1 MNKRYIIQSILIGGM
16 LSMITGSMLAQKTPS
31 KADTTAST
39 TSSIMIPGRLF
50 STSKN
55 NNTAAISTVS
65 GETLY
70 KTPAQ
75 NITNTLYGL
84 LPGLTVTQGSGEPGY
99 DNAKLLIRGVG
110 SYGYGG
116 YNVCKIFVDGFEVN
130 SNYFSYLS
138 PAEIESVSVLKDA
151 AALAT
156 LGMRGSNGV
165 IWVETKRGKIGKPL
179 FQIQFRT
186 GMQTPEIINK
196 PLNSYDFA
204 NLYNQAISND
214 NGMFWTPKYSTQ
226 NLQGY
231 QNGTGTNVDWYKQ
244 VLKNNGSYTDAD
256 FTFKGGN
263 VDTKYNVVLNY
274 ANQGGLYN
282 VSNTDQTSNE
292 VMNRYNLRANL
303 DFNMFNIFEARIDL
317 GGRIEE
323 RKSPNYSTSN
333 LMNDLARY
341 PSNIYPVHDGDT
353 TLYSG
358 TTLYPNNPVGSIMG
372 LGWASTHTRT
382 LQSNFGLKEKLDFIT
397 RGLYLNEAYSFN
409 AYSLSTYNKT
419 KNYARYINGA
429 TTTTDLTT
437 SIVASGYGSAGQ
449 EDWRQ
454 GIVTLGYARQFG
466 EHAITSALNFHQSDY
481 KGDGFFGYQN
491 HYQNYS
497 GRFNYSYNN
506 RLVAEFGFSYFGDD
520 AYAPGNQWGF
530 YPTISGAWI
539 VSNESFLKTNKVIN
553 SLKIRGSVGKSGGSD
568 SGANGFLSSFSSNG
582 RFLYQQYYGASIGQ
596 FYTGN
601 STPTWA
607 NTLAPVFIPN
617 NNVFAEQSLK
627 YNAGAD
633 IILFK
638 KLKASLDLF
647 MDKRSGILTLDNS
660 IMGYY
665 GSNYYFSNVG
675 KMTNKGFEVSA
686 SYSEKVGEVG
696 YSINGMASYSKNKI
710 DYMAEVTPAFP
721 YNAQTG
727 RSFGTPVGLQAIGYY
742 QLSDFNADGSL
753 KNGIPV
759 PAFGA
764 IQPGDIRYKDLNNDG
779 HVDQTDVTSI
789 GKSPYPELTYAFG
802 GSINYKGF
810 DLSILFQGTYG
821 SSVNLLGSSYNQV
834 VAFVNNG
841 NAYDIAKGAWAYY
854 PEQGIDTRA
863 TATYPRLTTKGNT
876 NNYQNS
882 SFWMKSGD
890 FLRIRNI
897 ELSYNFS
904 NQILS
909 KCGLSKLS
917 LFVNATNPV
926 TWSSLLKDY
935 HIDPESMSGYPVLK
949 SVNVGITASF

>member
-1 MNKRYIIQSILIGGM
+1 
-16 LSMITGSMLAQKTPS
+16 
-31 KADTTAST
+31 
-39 TSSIMIPGRLF
+39 
-50 STSKN
+50 
-55 NNTAAISTVS
+55 
-65 GETLY
+65 
-70 KTPAQ
+70 
-75 NITNTLYGL
+75 
-84 LPGLTVTQGSGEPGY
+84 
-99 DNAKLLIRGVG
+99 
-110 SYGYGG
+110 
-116 YNVCKIFVDGFEVN
+116 
-130 SNYFSYLS
+130 
-138 PAEIESVSVLKDA
+138 
-151 AALAT
+151 
-156 LGMRGSNGV
+156 
-165 IWVETKRGKIGKPL
+165 
-179 FQIQFRT
+179 
-186 GMQTPEIINK
+186 
-196 PLNSYDFA
+196 
-204 NLYNQAISND
+204 
-214 NGMFWTPKYSTQ
+214 
-226 NLQGY
+226 
-231 QNGTGTNVDWYKQ
+231 
-244 VLKNNGSYTDAD
+244 
-256 FTFKGGN
+256 
-263 VDTKYNVVLNY
+263 
-274 ANQGGLYN
+274 
-282 VSNTDQTSNE
+282 
-292 VMNRYNLRANL
+292 
-303 DFNMFNIFEARIDL
+303 
-317 GGRIEE
+317 
-323 RKSPNYSTSN
+323 
-333 LMNDLARY
+333 
-341 PSNIYPVHDGDT
+341 
-353 TLYSG
+353 
-358 TTLYPNNPVGSIMG
+358 
-372 LGWASTHTRT
+372 
-382 LQSNFGLKEKLDFIT
+382 
-397 RGLYLNEAYSFN
+397 
-409 AYSLSTYNKT
+409 
-419 KNYARYINGA
+419 
-429 TTTTDLTT
+429 
-437 SIVASGYGSAGQ
+437 
-449 EDWRQ
+449 
-454 GIVTLGYARQFG
+454 
-466 EHAITSALNFHQSDY
+466 
-481 KGDGFFGYQN
+481 
-491 HYQNYS
+491 
-497 GRFNYSYNN
+497 
-506 RLVAEFGFSYFGDD
+506 
-520 AYAPGNQWGF
+520 
-530 YPTISGAWI
+530 
-539 VSNESFLKTNKVIN
+539 
-553 SLKIRGSVGKSGGSD
+553 
-568 SGANGFLSSFSSNG
+568 
-582 RFLYQQYYGASIGQ
+582 
-596 FYTGN
+596 
-601 STPTWA
+601 
-607 NTLAPVFIPN
+607 
-617 NNVFAEQSLK
+617 
-627 YNAGAD
+627 
-633 IILFK
+633 
-638 KLKASLDLF
+638 